1 MKGGGGV
8 QVISMN
14 VQPTAPTTSI
24 KEDIVEQTSEQLQ
37 GDSFHSLLQ
46 KGKLEEE
53 LLQPEVPFNITDS
66 LVNGNIVSLPFVDE
80 VVTDMIPSEVEN
92 TEVDDQQSEVVT
104 VVTSEQIEQLH
115 TNGDELVLP
124 DVSFIEEAMIDTPS
138 LNEIQLITEQQ
149 IGPIIDSMKE
159 VFSNLEQGENYKEVA
174 RQLLPILQ
182 HWMTLKREVSETEL
196 ELQAEEQLTEEQW
209 NIFKLL
215 ANNVEKRQHVAQQYG
230 QDVSVTRHDITKWLQ
245 AAVERYSEDHHRPM
259 ISPTSLHQ
267 QAIPVS
273 EVQQY
278 TIHLQSLD
286 RVERVSEELTQKLVH
301 VIKESRFLTKTN
313 HLQPFNQLT
322 VVLRPEQLGNITVR
336 FQQVDGNMTVQMIVT
351 SQATKELLEA
361 NMHQLKHMFS
371 PHQVVIERDETISD
385 EEFFKGKSEEERQE
399 NGETFEQ
406 SHESEANRQDDDSEN
421 DFRSFMEQLAEG
433 GLQNE

>member
-37 GDSFHSLLQ
+37 GDSFHTLLQ

-80 VVTDMIPSEVEN
+80 VVTDIIPSEVEN

-174 RQLLPILQ
+174 RPFLPILQ
-182 HWMTLKREVSETEL
+182 H
-196 ELQAEEQLTEEQW
+196 
-209 NIFKLL
+209 
-215 ANNVEKRQHVAQQYG
+215 
-230 QDVSVTRHDITKWLQ
+230 
-245 AAVERYSEDHHRPM
+245 
-259 ISPTSLHQ
+259 
-267 QAIPVS
+267 
-273 EVQQY
+273 
-278 TIHLQSLD
+278 
-286 RVERVSEELTQKLVH
+286 
-301 VIKESRFLTKTN
+301 
-313 HLQPFNQLT
+313 
-322 VVLRPEQLGNITVR
+322 
-336 FQQVDGNMTVQMIVT
+336 
-351 SQATKELLEA
+351 
-361 NMHQLKHMFS
+361 
-371 PHQVVIERDETISD
+371 
-385 EEFFKGKSEEERQE
+385 
-399 NGETFEQ
+399 
-406 SHESEANRQDDDSEN
+406 
-421 DFRSFMEQLAEG
+421 
-433 GLQNE
+433 